1 MGWLF
6 ASIRMCLQNVPEGAI
21 VAPDGVYQRIS
32 TLIPIVIRNVKM
44 YRLVTV
50 LLCAMAGVV
59 AFAQTKAIV
68 KPGDNV
74 NVVCEE
80 EPSLSKDYTITRDG
94 YIVMQFIGAVNIAGL
109 DEPTAGAK
117 LAATLIEQRILP
129 KANIKLKI
137 LGTKTALIGYG
148 GAVTRSGELFPRKG
162 LRLSDVVA
170 VAHPT
175 SAANMERVRIIT
187 ADGKELAVNF
197 KSFDGTNEAS
207 NPELRAGDRVFFD
220 LLTRPQDVMVT
231 GEVSKPGIMGFKEG
245 MTVRQAVSNAGG
257 VRLSGDPK
265 TVRVEHAGQIKEVD
279 ITKNDA
285 PLQPGDRV
293 IVSQMTVLTYVNVDG
308 AVQTPRRV
316 PFREG
321 LTLGQ
326 VVEAAGGAHPK
337 ADLGKVQI
345 IRKVDGKDKV
355 TNHDLA
361 AVYASRAGDVPL
373 SANDRVV
380 VNMPNRKGK
389 KNDVLRV
396 VGALVFGAMFG
407 ILKF

>member
-1 MGWLF
+1 MKLF
-6 ASIRMCLQNVPEGAI
+6 RYFALLFC
-21 VAPDGVYQRIS
+21 
-32 TLIPIVIRNVKM
+32 
-44 YRLVTV
+44 V
-50 LLCAMAGVV
+50 LAGVT
-59 AFAQTKAIV
+59 AGAQTKSVV

-109 DEPTAGAK
+109 DEPTASAK

-129 KANIKLKI
+129 KANVKLKI

-148 GAVTRSGELFPRKG
+148 GAVTRTGEIFPRKG
-162 LRLSDVVA
+162 VRLSDVVA
-170 VAHPT
+170 VAQPT
-175 SAANMERVRIIT
+175 NAANMERVRIIT
-187 ADGKELAVNF
+187 ADGKELAINY
-197 KSFDGTNEAS
+197 KAYDGTNEAS

-220 LLTRPQDVMVT
+220 LMTRPQDVMVT
-231 GEVSKPGIMGFKEG
+231 GEVSKPGIMGFKDG

-265 TVRVEHAGQIKEVD
+265 TVRIEHAGQVKEVD
-279 ITKNDA
+279 ITKADA
-285 PLQPGDRV
+285 QLQPGDRV
-293 IVSQMTVLTYVNVDG
+293 IVSPMAVLAYVNVDG

-316 PFREG
+316 PFRDG

-337 ADLGKVQI
+337 ADLGKVQV
-345 IRKVDGKDKV
+345 IRKVDGKDKI

-380 VNMPNRKGK
+380 VNMPSK
-389 KNDVLRV
+389 KKRGNDALRI